1 MLLGENGLLSVRE
14 AMELKALAS
23 RTEVVVLTFA
33 ANGGDQPSSV
43 RTDSDQDPARV
54 LISNQASELC
64 ELRSMLADLWKER
77 PVEAEASKVKVS
89 VLEEEVEVLRKENA
103 EVTSALRESVEEVAA
118 LRHTLASQSVAHEKE
133 TRQLAVAYSQM
144 EAAYDN
150 EVFDAT
156 ELLGRIQRVILTEG
170 LIATDN
176 EGGQLG
182 LLRCRSE
189 SGCLVSKESIVVIYG
204 RS

>member
-1 MLLGENGLLSVRE
+1 MNAASVRALPLKPRASDSPEEQTLTAMLLGENGLLSVRE

-23 RTEVVVLTFA
+23 RAEVVVLTFA
-33 ANGGDQPSSV
+33 ANEGDQPSSV
-43 RTDSDQDPARV
+43 RTDSDGDPTRV

-64 ELRSMLADLWKER
+64 ELRSILADLWRER
-77 PVEAEASKVKVS
+77 PMETEASKVKVS

-103 EVTSALRESVEEVAA
+103 EVASALRESVEEAAA

-144 EAAYDN
+144 EAAYDD

-156 ELLGRIQRVILTEG
+156 ELLGRFQRVIHTEG

-176 EGGQLG
+176 EGG
-182 LLRCRSE
+182 
-189 SGCLVSKESIVVIYG
+189 
-204 RS
+204 